1 MQDHPN
7 KLALLTGV
15 ARFLAA
21 DLAPTVTDRDLRFR
35 VRIAAYLVQQ
45 VSLELAFDEQQDAAE
60 LERLYAL
67 LEAEAPE
74 GPLPTSARHAR
85 LKELNGAL
93 VERIRAGEVDEA
105 LFDHVTQ
112 TLKEKL
118 AVVQPRF
125 DTRLDVE

>member
-1 MQDHPN
+1 MQDHPS
-7 KLALLTGV
+7 KMALLTGV

-21 DLAPTVTDRDLRFR
+21 DLAPEVEDRDLRFR
-35 VRIAAYLVQQ
+35 VRIAAWLVQQ
-45 VSLELAFDEQQDAAE
+45 VALELAFDEQQDTAE
-60 LERLYAL
+60 LERLCAL
-67 LEAEAPE
+67 LGEEVPGAA
-74 GPLPTSARHAR
+74 PTSVRHER
-85 LKELNGAL
+85 LRELNGRL

-125 DTRLDVE
+125 DTRLEVE